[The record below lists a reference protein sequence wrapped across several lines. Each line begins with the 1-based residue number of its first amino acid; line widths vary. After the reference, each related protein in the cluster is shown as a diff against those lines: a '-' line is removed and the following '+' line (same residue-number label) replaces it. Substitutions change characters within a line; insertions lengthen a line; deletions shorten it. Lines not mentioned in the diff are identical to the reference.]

1 MKTSL
6 LYTYLLFAVVFFIA
20 CKKDPADRP
29 PAPPPNIYKIELI
42 AGDGQ
47 SDTTGN
53 TLKTQLVYKVTL
65 DGDTINSPA
74 SVLFETYDC
83 ENQKHVE
90 EYAAG
95 RGQLNIVYTWRLNG
109 IQGGQYLKAVLLDSL
124 GNRKDSV
131 TASATV
137 MAPAHGWYS
146 SGCMPLT
153 TFCVTFCKLPSGR
166 ILAGLY
172 REDYPY
178 YSDDEGAT
186 WHPLATL
193 PGKYRIT
200 KMVSTP
206 QNEIYLTIANTGM
219 FYSDNGGQSWQLRN
233 TGLPP
238 LSGFWGNLQY
248 TKSGILFT
256 LTQNGIYMSSNKGL
270 SWQQEMNGLNYYAGF
285 SDACSMSDGTIL
297 AIHDNELYRS
307 TTGGLNWSEVYT
319 LSSTVGLSFLFVDD
333 NDDIYVG
340 ISTGIGMSYGI
351 YVSKDKAQTWT
362 KIYTSSPASG
372 YDQTLSEMTKQNGV
386 YYFYSTSEKILVK
399 TTDFNTFTPSNPP
412 VGSNNG
418 RRSFRYIVSDNNRL
432 ILSTEYYG
440 LYYYIP

>member
-1 MKTSL
+1 MKNSL
-6 LYTYLLFAVVFFIA
+6 LYTCLLFAVVFFVA
-20 CKKDPADRP
+20 CKKDPADPP
-29 PAPPPNIYKIELI
+29 PANIYKIELI
-42 AGDGQ
+42 DGDGQ

-53 TLKTQLVYKVTL
+53 TLKTELVYKVTL
-65 DGDTINSPA
+65 DDDTIASPA

-83 ENQKHVE
+83 DNQKQVE
-90 EYAAG
+90 EYGAG
-95 RGQLNIVYTWRLNG
+95 NGQLINVAYHWRLNG
-109 IQGGQYLKAVLLDSL
+109 IQGTQYLKAILLDSL

-131 TASATV
+131 TTSAIAV
-137 MAPAHGWYS
+137 AAAHGWYS

-153 TFCVTFCKLPSGR
+153 TFCVTFCKLTSGR
-166 ILAGLY
+166 ILTGLY

-193 PGKYRIT
+193 PGKYHIT
-200 KMVSTP
+200 KMISTP
-206 QNEIYLTIANTGM
+206 QNEVYLTIANTGM

-238 LSGFWGNLQY
+238 LSGFWGNLEY
-248 TKSGILFT
+248 TKSGKLFT
-256 LTQNGIYMSSNKGL
+256 LTQNGIYMSVNKGV

-297 AIHDNELYRS
+297 VIHDNHLYRS

-333 NDDIYVG
+333 NDDIYIG
-340 ISTGIGMSYGI
+340 ISTGLGMSYGM

-362 KIYTSSPASG
+362 KIYTSSPAPG
-372 YDQTLSEMTKQNGV
+372 YDLALSEMTKQNGT
-386 YYFYSTSEKILVK
+386 YYFYSSSEKLLMK
-399 TTDFNTFTPSNPP
+399 TTDFNTFTPANPP

-418 RRSFRYIVSDNNRL
+418 RKSFRYIVTDNNHL
-432 ILSTEYYG
+432 ILSTEWYG